1 MGKEAILDVMKRHP
15 HCMTRTCNAQTVSI
29 FQERGH
35 YVAYVDHQFYCSGD
49 TYQEIVEELSKDG
62 IV

>member
-1 MGKEAILDVMKRHP
+1 MDKETILNVMKNHR
-15 HCMTRTCNAQTVSI
+15 HCMVRTCNAQTVSI
-29 FQERGH
+29 YQEHGH